1 MDQHT
6 DEQKL
11 KVINFWL
18 TQGNK
23 YVSDSA
29 TCGCSR
35 LGLFADLN
43 EERKKI
49 LKSNSSLKK

>member
-35 LGLFADLN
+35 LGLSADLN
-43 EERKKI
+43 EKR
-49 LKSNSSLKK
+49 N